1 MTTNLGSKSTL
12 AYFVHKDGVCHVALL
27 VSEKFDP
34 ELEPPRTAARVKLNL
49 QSGQAMSLDSEDGE
63 TLNIACGRA
72 AAFLK
77 VTIGPREI
85 VAMQGQK
92 DGSMLCA
99 FDARP

>member
-1 MTTNLGSKSTL
+1 
-12 AYFVHKDGVCHVALL
+12 
-27 VSEKFDP
+27 
-34 ELEPPRTAARVKLNL
+34 
-49 QSGQAMSLDSEDGE
+49 MSLDSEDGE